1 MLSLLLFLLLYFPLC
16 TTIDLGVTKGGR
28 WWLALLSSF
37 RLEGMKGG
45 MFMVTFEVLIA
56 YTVMIATIVKVVYDI
71 ASKR

>member
-1 MLSLLLFLLLYFPLC
+1 
-16 TTIDLGVTKGGR
+16 
-28 WWLALLSSF
+28 
-37 RLEGMKGG
+37 

>member
-37 RLEGMKGG
+37 RLGRDERGN
-45 MFMVTFEVLIA
+45 
-56 YTVMIATIVKVVYDI
+56 VYGNV
-71 ASKR
+71 